1 MADLRIRK
9 AESRFGPRFGP
20 LWSIPREALP
30 SWARLES
37 TPTDPGLDPRKQN
50 HYLFTVQ
57 PVMLARLS
65 PALCS
70 VFHTPLS
77 DARFRILLAV
87 PLFPPCLPSHLLLPS
102 CCSCFFLFFF
112 FSFF

>member
-20 LWSIPREALP
+20 LWSIRREALP

-50 HYLFTVQ
+50 HYLFTGQ
-57 PVMLARLS
+57 PVMLGRLWPDLWSDFDTAVEAGRFGIRGDVRLCRPCRPSRIPAAR
-65 PALCS
+65 
-70 VFHTPLS
+70 
-77 DARFRILLAV
+77 
-87 PLFPPCLPSHLLLPS
+87 
-102 CCSCFFLFFF
+102 
-112 FSFF
+112 